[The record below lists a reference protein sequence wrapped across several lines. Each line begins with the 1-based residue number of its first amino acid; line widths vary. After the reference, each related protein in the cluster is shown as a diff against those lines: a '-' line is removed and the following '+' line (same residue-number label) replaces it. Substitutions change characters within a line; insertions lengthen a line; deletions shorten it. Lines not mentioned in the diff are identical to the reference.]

1 MDGVESVP
9 RLEHAQHWDIS
20 SNSAFINLSALF
32 HTANSNEGGFT
43 LGSFSSSRFI
53 LAYLA
58 MITSEHG
65 AVDLSL
71 LLSNGLM
78 GLTQSVV
85 RLAGT

>member
-1 MDGVESVP
+1 
-9 RLEHAQHWDIS
+9 
-20 SNSAFINLSALF
+20 
-32 HTANSNEGGFT
+32 
-43 LGSFSSSRFI
+43 
-53 LAYLA
+53 

-85 RLAGT
+85 RLAGTCVELRVSVEMINSCLNSLKKIMSNDFIVLIELLCLVHSLRSH